1 MDEVGHNTIGGLG
14 RRVVSHAEGIRIAT
28 KEVNGLDHNMLLSTD
43 GSRITNRD
51 GSPVVLRGFGLGG
64 WMNMENFITGYP
76 ANEEAQREAVR
87 AVLGEERY
95 EHFFDRFLK
104 HFFTE
109 DDARFIRSLGLNL
122 LRLPVNYRHLED
134 DMRPFEIK
142 EEGFR
147 HLDRVVELCAQREI
161 YTIIDLH
168 ALPGY
173 QNQHW
178 HSDNPTHKALLW
190 KHKHF
195 QDRTVNIWEHIAERY
210 RGNPWVAGY
219 NPINEPSDPTGEAIM
234 PLYRRLYDAIQAID
248 PDHMIFLEGNRYS
261 TDFHMFG
268 EPWENV
274 VYTNHDY
281 ALPGFVDG
289 GPYPGVSR
297 GQYVDNEVL
306 EKTFLKRSEYMLEH
320 DVPIWV
326 GEFGPV
332 YPPDDTGSH
341 PTRYE
346 ILRDQLEIYA
356 RHGVNWA
363 IWTYKD
369 MGLQGVVYAAPDS
382 PWTERIRP
390 ITEKKARLG
399 VDAWGGTDAEIR
411 HIMGPLEE
419 LFAKEYPG
427 YDPFPFGSKREIE
440 LLVRNILLA
449 EPLLPEYAELFRGMG
464 EDEIDATMRSFRFEN
479 CVKREGLAGILSEY
493 SEASLP
499 TDR

>member
-1 MDEVGHNTIGGLG
+1 MTENSRALSVKGSEIVDGEG
-14 RRVVSHAEGIRIAT
+14 RRV
-28 KEVNGLDHNMLLSTD
+28 L
-43 GSRITNRD
+43 
-51 GSPVVLRGFGLGG
+51 LRGFGLGG

-76 ANEEAQREAVR
+76 ANEVAQREAVR
-87 AVLGEERY
+87 TVLGDEKY
-95 EHFFDRFLK
+95 ELFFDRFLE

-109 DDARFIRSLGLNL
+109 EDARFIRSLGLNL

-142 EEGFR
+142 EEGFK
-147 HLDRVVELCAQREI
+147 HLDRVVDLCARHGI
-161 YTIIDLH
+161 YTIVDLH

-195 QDRTVNIWEHIAERY
+195 QDRTVNIWEAIAERY
-210 RGNPWVAGY
+210 KNNPCVAGY
-219 NPINEPSDPTGEAIM
+219 NPINEPADPTEQMLM
-234 PLYRRLYDAIQAID
+234 PLYRRLYDAIRAID
-248 PDHMIFLEGNRYS
+248 PDHILFLEGNRYS
-261 TDFHMFG
+261 VDFHMFG
-268 EPWENV
+268 EPWKNV

-281 ALPGFVDG
+281 ALPGFIDG

-297 GQYVDNEVL
+297 GEYVDKEVL
-306 EKTFLKRSEYMLEH
+306 EKTFLKRSSYMLEH

-332 YPPDDTGSH
+332 YKGEEQADAM
-341 PTRYE
+341 RYQL
-346 ILRDQLEIYA
+346 LRDQLEIYN
-356 RHGVNWA
+356 RHGANWA

-369 MGLQGVVYAAPDS
+369 IGLQGVVYAAPDS
-382 PWTERIRP
+382 QWVERIRP
-390 ITEKKARLG
+390 NLEKKARLG

-411 HIMGPLEE
+411 YVMEPLER
-419 LFAKEYPG
+419 LFAEEYPD
-427 YDPFPFGSKREIE
+427 YHPFPFGSQREIE

-449 EPLLPEYAELFRGMG
+449 EPMLPEYAELFRDMS
-464 EDEIDATMRSFRFEN
+464 EAELDELMRSFVLEN
-479 CVKREGLAGILSEY
+479 CVQRQELASILSDY

-499 TDR
+499 ADRT